1 MPRILITGATGPVGS
16 TLAAYLLRQ
25 PDVSLSVFKRWR
37 SDPRALAPI
46 VDKLTLYEGDIEDP
60 YAVADAVRHA
70 QPDYIYHLAA
80 QSYPAASWGAPVATM
95 RANVEGTVHLLEAVR
110 RHAPTARV
118 HIAGSSAQYGVVA
131 PEAVPIHES
140 HPMRPASPYGIS
152 KVAQELL
159 GLQYFDSYGVH
170 TVVTR
175 SFNHVGTRQGDRT
188 AIQTFCRQM
197 ALIEVG
203 RQEPVILVGNLEPRR
218 DYTHVDDVARALW
231 ALLQHAPGGT
241 VYNMCSGVA
250 TRMGD
255 ILAMVLAQGTVPV
268 DVVTDP
274 ARLRPVDEPVLRGD
288 NSRLRALT
296 GWQPR
301 IGMEQIVAE
310 LLAFW
315 RVRIH
320 EE

>member
-1 MPRILITGATGPVGS
+1 MPRVLITGATGPVGS
-16 TLAAYLLRQ
+16 TLAAYLLTQ
-25 PDVSLSVFKRWR
+25 PEVELSVFKRWR

-46 VDKLTLYEGDIEDP
+46 VDQLTLYEGDIEDP
-60 YAVADAVRHA
+60 YAVADAVAQA
-70 QPDYIYHLAA
+70 QPEYVFHLAA
-80 QSYPAASWGAPVATM
+80 QSYPSASWGAPVATM
-95 RANVEGTVHLLEAVR
+95 RANIEGTVHLLEAVR

-131 PEAVPIHES
+131 PEAIPILES
-140 HPMRPASPYGIS
+140 HPQRPASPYGIS
-152 KVAQELL
+152 KVGQELL
-159 GLQYFDSYGVH
+159 GLQYYDSYGIH

-197 ALIEVG
+197 ALIEAG
-203 RQEPVILVGNLEPRR
+203 RQAPIIQVGNLEPRR

-231 ALLQHAPGGT
+231 ALIQKAPGGT

-255 ILAMVLAQGTVPV
+255 ILDIVLAQGTVPV
-268 DVVTDP
+268 QIVVDP
-274 ARLRPVDEPVLRGD
+274 ARLRPVDEPILRGD
-288 NSRLRALT
+288 NSKLKAVT
-296 GWQPR
+296 GWEPN
-301 IGMEQIVAE
+301 IGMEQIIRE
-310 LLAFW
+310 LMAFW
-315 RVRIH
+315 RVRIT